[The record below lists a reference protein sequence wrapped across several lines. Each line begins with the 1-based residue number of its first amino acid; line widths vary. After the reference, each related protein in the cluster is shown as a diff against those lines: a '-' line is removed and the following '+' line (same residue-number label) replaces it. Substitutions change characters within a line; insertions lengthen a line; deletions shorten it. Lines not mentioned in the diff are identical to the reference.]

1 MEAVGIKYAGCFE
14 GESTRP
20 VSVINRLVHT
30 RCAWDFA
37 YQVNISIKCDHVYA
51 HVHAV
56 YPTNEQQTG
65 TRESNHFLVYRLPAK
80 DFRSIIVV
88 HVRACVCEGG
98 GSGGMRAGAQEAPR
112 APRIDAI
119 GIRISTG
126 PGAQA
131 LARRGK
137 PPLL

>member
-98 GSGGMRAGAQEAPR
+98 GSGGTTR
-112 APRIDAI
+112 APYTADAI
-119 GIRISTG
+119 GIQISTG

-131 LARRGK
+131 LGGK